1 MIFFRGAFP
10 TKNLEFFLYFATNFL
25 IHGVILRKFILVCI
39 SCLIGNIFAMEL
51 RPFFNG
57 YAPSNASIVTHQK
70 SVKSERDWDS
80 EKQFSAGLEMNF
92 AAEFSPIRY
101 GFGAGYKSPL
111 KEDHTKIVPASIPV
125 WGTFAFGRINT
136 DAFFSPY
143 AVGRVGVLPLITA
156 NGNWWERPF
165 DFFVAGGLGVI
176 LPYRIG
182 VEVNYEYASVL
193 KSYEH
198 SDQNF
203 RISAGKFGARLSIG
217 FEITRDKIYN
227 PHDRI
232 EKRDESA
239 VQEEPFDD
247 GSDDSET
254 TSAIADSVAPA
265 PEQVV
270 DSTKAAEPVQPVE
283 TAQPAA
289 ASAENEPAAA
299 SAGTNPAEI
308 SSEET
313 AEPEPAAEQTKNVKG
328 KKKASKKSTTKKK
341 ASVKTKA
348 KKTKPKKSKKK

>member
-1 MIFFRGAFP
+1 M
-10 TKNLEFFLYFATNFL
+10 
-25 IHGVILRKFILVCI
+25 LRKFILVCI
-39 SCLIGNIFAMEL
+39 FCLISNVLAMEL

-80 EKQFSAGLEMNF
+80 EMQFSAGVEMNF

-101 GFGAGYKSPL
+101 GFGVGYKSPL
-111 KEDHTKIVPASIPV
+111 EEDDTKIVPASIPV

-136 DAFFSPY
+136 DAIFSPY
-143 AVGRVGVLPLITA
+143 AVGRVGVLPLITG

-193 KSYEH
+193 KSYESNDLNH
-198 SDQNF
+198 

-217 FEITRDKIYN
+217 FELSRDKIYN

-247 GSDDSET
+247 NSDDNESAA
-254 TSAIADSVAPA
+254 TS
-265 PEQVV
+265 EQVA
-270 DSTKAAEPVQPVE
+270 DSTKATEPVQPVE
-283 TAQPAA
+283 AESPAA
-289 ASAENEPAAA
+289 ASAENK
-299 SAGTNPAEI
+299 PAEI

-313 AEPEPAAEQTKNVKG
+313 AEPEPAAVQSKDVKG
-328 KKKASKKSTTKKK
+328 KKKAPKKSTTKKK
-341 ASVKTKA
+341 ASAKTKA
-348 KKTKPKKSKKK
+348 KKSKKK

>member
-1 MIFFRGAFP
+1 
-10 TKNLEFFLYFATNFL
+10 
-25 IHGVILRKFILVCI
+25 
-39 SCLIGNIFAMEL
+39 MEL

-80 EKQFSAGLEMNF
+80 EMQFSAGLEMNF

-101 GFGAGYKSPL
+101 GFGVGYKSPL
-111 KEDHTKIVPASIPV
+111 EEDDTKIVPASIPV

-136 DAFFSPY
+136 DAIFSPY
-143 AVGRVGVLPLITA
+143 AVGRVGVLPLITG

-193 KSYEH
+193 KSYES
-198 SDQNF
+198 SDLNH
-203 RISAGKFGARLSIG
+203 RISTGKFGARLSIG
-217 FEITRDKIYN
+217 FELSRDKIYN

-247 GSDDSET
+247 GSDDSE
-254 TSAIADSVAPA
+254 SAAISEQIA
-265 PEQVV
+265 
-270 DSTKAAEPVQPVE
+270 DSTKATEPVQPVE
-283 TAQPAA
+283 AESPAA
-289 ASAENEPAAA
+289 ASAENK
-299 SAGTNPAEI
+299 PAEI

-313 AEPEPAAEQTKNVKG
+313 AEPEPAAVQATDVKG

-341 ASVKTKA
+341 ASAKTKA
-348 KKTKPKKSKKK
+348 KKSKKK

>member
-1 MIFFRGAFP
+1 M
-10 TKNLEFFLYFATNFL
+10 
-25 IHGVILRKFILVCI
+25 
-39 SCLIGNIFAMEL
+39 
-51 RPFFNG
+51 
-57 YAPSNASIVTHQK
+57 
-70 SVKSERDWDS
+70 
-80 EKQFSAGLEMNF
+80 QFSAGLEMNF

-101 GFGAGYKSPL
+101 GFGVGYKSPL
-111 KEDHTKIVPASIPV
+111 KEGNTKIVPASIPV

-136 DAFFSPY
+136 DAIFSPY
-143 AVGRVGVLPLITA
+143 AVGRVGVLPLITG

-193 KSYEH
+193 KSYES
-198 SDQNF
+198 SDLNH

-217 FEITRDKIYN
+217 FELSRDKIYN

-247 GSDDSET
+247 NSDDNESAA
-254 TSAIADSVAPA
+254 TS
-265 PEQVV
+265 EQVA
-270 DSTKAAEPVQPVE
+270 DSTKATEPVQPVE
-283 TAQPAA
+283 AESPAA
-289 ASAENEPAAA
+289 ASAENK
-299 SAGTNPAEI
+299 PAEI

-313 AEPEPAAEQTKNVKG
+313 AEPEPAAVQAKDAKG

-341 ASVKTKA
+341 ASAKTKA
-348 KKTKPKKSKKK
+348 KKSKKK

>member
-1 MIFFRGAFP
+1 MVFFRGAFP

-39 SCLIGNIFAMEL
+39 SCLISNVLAMEL

-111 KEDHTKIVPASIPV
+111 KEDHTRIAPASIPV

-217 FEITRDKIYN
+217 FEITRDKI
-227 PHDRI
+227 
-232 EKRDESA
+232 
-239 VQEEPFDD
+239 
-247 GSDDSET
+247 
-254 TSAIADSVAPA
+254 
-265 PEQVV
+265 
-270 DSTKAAEPVQPVE
+270 
-283 TAQPAA
+283 
-289 ASAENEPAAA
+289 
-299 SAGTNPAEI
+299 
-308 SSEET
+308 
-313 AEPEPAAEQTKNVKG
+313 
-328 KKKASKKSTTKKK
+328 
-341 ASVKTKA
+341 
-348 KKTKPKKSKKK
+348 

>member
-1 MIFFRGAFP
+1 
-10 TKNLEFFLYFATNFL
+10 
-25 IHGVILRKFILVCI
+25 
-39 SCLIGNIFAMEL
+39 MEL

-80 EKQFSAGLEMNF
+80 EMQFSAGVEMNF

-101 GFGAGYKSPL
+101 GFGVGYKSPL
-111 KEDHTKIVPASIPV
+111 EEDDTKIVPASIPV

-136 DAFFSPY
+136 DAIFSPY
-143 AVGRVGVLPLITA
+143 AVGRVGVLPLITG

-193 KSYEH
+193 KSYESNNLNH
-198 SDQNF
+198 

-217 FEITRDKIYN
+217 FELSRDKIYN

-247 GSDDSET
+247 NSDDNESAA
-254 TSAIADSVAPA
+254 TS
-265 PEQVV
+265 EQVA
-270 DSTKAAEPVQPVE
+270 DSTKATEPVQPVE
-283 TAQPAA
+283 AESPAA
-289 ASAENEPAAA
+289 ASAENK
-299 SAGTNPAEI
+299 PAEI

-313 AEPEPAAEQTKNVKG
+313 AEPEPAAVQSKDVKG
-328 KKKASKKSTTKKK
+328 KKKAPKKSTTKKK
-341 ASVKTKA
+341 ASAKTKA
-348 KKTKPKKSKKK
+348 KKSKKK

>member
-1 MIFFRGAFP
+1 M
-10 TKNLEFFLYFATNFL
+10 
-25 IHGVILRKFILVCI
+25 LRKFILVCI
-39 SCLIGNIFAMEL
+39 CCLTSNVFAMEL

-57 YAPSNASIVTHQK
+57 YAPSNASIVTHHK

-80 EKQFSAGLEMNF
+80 ETQFSAGLEMNY

-101 GFGAGYKSPL
+101 GFGVGYKSPL

-136 DAFFSPY
+136 DVIFSPY
-143 AVGRVGVLPLITA
+143 AVGRIGVLPLITG

-176 LPYRIG
+176 LPYLIG

-193 KSYEH
+193 KSYE
-198 SDQNF
+198 SRDQNF

-217 FEITRDKIYN
+217 FELSRDKIYN

-232 EKRDESA
+232 EKRDESS
-239 VQEEPFDD
+239 VQEEP
-247 GSDDSET
+247 SDDNSDNSET
-254 TSAIADSVAPA
+254 FSPKDSAQTQEVA
-265 PEQVV
+265 
-270 DSTKAAEPVQPVE
+270 DSTKAAAVEPMQPVKAE
-283 TAQPAA
+283 PPAA
-289 ASAENEPAAA
+289 IPAENA
-299 SAGTNPAEI
+299 PAEI

-313 AEPEPAAEQTKNVKG
+313 AEPEPAAEQPSNAKE

-341 ASVKTKA
+341 ASAKTKA
-348 KKTKPKKSKKK
+348 KKSKKK

>member
-1 MIFFRGAFP
+1 M
-10 TKNLEFFLYFATNFL
+10 
-25 IHGVILRKFILVCI
+25 
-39 SCLIGNIFAMEL
+39 
-51 RPFFNG
+51 
-57 YAPSNASIVTHQK
+57 
-70 SVKSERDWDS
+70 
-80 EKQFSAGLEMNF
+80 QFSAGVEMNF

-101 GFGAGYKSPL
+101 GFGVGYKSPL
-111 KEDHTKIVPASIPV
+111 KEGNTKIVPASIPI

-136 DAFFSPY
+136 DDIFSPY
-143 AVGRVGVLPLITA
+143 AVGRVGVLPLITG

-193 KSYEH
+193 KSYES

-217 FEITRDKIYN
+217 FELSREKIYN

-232 EKRDESA
+232 EKRDETA

-247 GSDDSET
+247 GRNDSESA
-254 TSAIADSVAPA
+254 TSEHVA
-265 PEQVV
+265 
-270 DSTKAAEPVQPVE
+270 DSTKATEPVQPVKAE
-283 TAQPAA
+283 PSAA
-289 ASAENEPAAA
+289 VSAENK
-299 SAGTNPAEI
+299 PAEI

-313 AEPEPAAEQTKNVKG
+313 AEPEPAAVPAKKVTG

-341 ASVKTKA
+341 ASAKTKA
-348 KKTKPKKSKKK
+348 KKSKKK

>member
-1 MIFFRGAFP
+1 
-10 TKNLEFFLYFATNFL
+10 
-25 IHGVILRKFILVCI
+25 
-39 SCLIGNIFAMEL
+39 MEL

-80 EKQFSAGLEMNF
+80 EMQFSAGLEMNF

-101 GFGAGYKSPL
+101 GFGVGYKSPL
-111 KEDHTKIVPASIPV
+111 EEDDTKIVPASIPV

-136 DAFFSPY
+136 DAIFSPY
-143 AVGRVGVLPLITA
+143 AVGRVGVLPLITG

-193 KSYEH
+193 KSYES
-198 SDQNF
+198 SDLNH
-203 RISAGKFGARLSIG
+203 RISTGKFGARLSIG
-217 FEITRDKIYN
+217 FELSRDKIYN

-247 GSDDSET
+247 GSDDSE
-254 TSAIADSVAPA
+254 SAAISEQIA
-265 PEQVV
+265 
-270 DSTKAAEPVQPVE
+270 DSTKATEPVQPVE
-283 TAQPAA
+283 AESPAA
-289 ASAENEPAAA
+289 DSAENK
-299 SAGTNPAEI
+299 SAEI

-313 AEPEPAAEQTKNVKG
+313 AEPEPAAVQAKDAKG
-328 KKKASKKSTTKKK
+328 KKKAPKKSTTKKK
-341 ASVKTKA
+341 ASAKTKA
-348 KKTKPKKSKKK
+348 KKSKKK

>member
-1 MIFFRGAFP
+1 M
-10 TKNLEFFLYFATNFL
+10 
-25 IHGVILRKFILVCI
+25 LRKFILACI
-39 SCLIGNIFAMEL
+39 LCLISNVLAMEL

-80 EKQFSAGLEMNF
+80 EMQFSAGVEMNF

-101 GFGAGYKSPL
+101 GFGVGYKSPL
-111 KEDHTKIVPASIPV
+111 KEDDTKIVPASIPV

-136 DAFFSPY
+136 DAIFSPY
-143 AVGRVGVLPLITA
+143 AVGRAGILPLITG
-156 NGNWWERPF
+156 NGDWWERPF

-193 KSYEH
+193 KSYES
-198 SDQNF
+198 SDQDF

-217 FEITRDKIYN
+217 FELSREKIYN

-247 GSDDSET
+247 DSDDSES
-254 TSAIADSVAPA
+254 TSAIAENVA
-265 PEQVV
+265 PEQVA
-270 DSTKAAEPVQPVE
+270 DSTKATEPMQPVE
-283 TAQPAA
+283 AEPPAA
-289 ASAENEPAAA
+289 ISTENK
-299 SAGTNPAEI
+299 PAEI

-313 AEPEPAAEQTKNVKG
+313 PEPEPAAVQPKNAKE

-341 ASVKTKA
+341 ASAKTKA
-348 KKTKPKKSKKK
+348 KKSKKK

>member
-1 MIFFRGAFP
+1 M
-10 TKNLEFFLYFATNFL
+10 
-25 IHGVILRKFILVCI
+25 LRKFLLVC
-39 SCLIGNIFAMEL
+39 SYCLISNVFAMEL

-57 YAPSNASIVTHQK
+57 YAPSDASIVTHQK

-92 AAEFSPIRY
+92 AAEFSPFRY
-101 GFGAGYKSPL
+101 GFGVGYKSPL

-125 WGTFAFGRINT
+125 WGNFAFGRINT

-143 AVGRVGVLPLITA
+143 AVGRVGVLPLITSD
-156 NGNWWERPF
+156 GNWWERPF

-193 KSYEH
+193 KSYER

-203 RISAGKFGARLSIG
+203 RISTGKFGARLSIG
-217 FEITRDKIYN
+217 IELSRDRIYN

-232 EKRDESA
+232 EKRDKSA
-239 VQEEPFDD
+239 VQEETFDD
-247 GSDDSET
+247 DRNDSET
-254 TSAIADSVAPA
+254 TSSNDSTQTQEVAV
-265 PEQVV
+265 PEQVA
-270 DSTKAAEPVQPVE
+270 DSTKAAEPMQPVE
-283 TAQPAA
+283 AEPPAA
-289 ASAENEPAAA
+289 TPAENKPAEV
-299 SAGTNPAEI
+299 PPEEI

-313 AEPEPAAEQTKNVKG
+313 AEPEPAAEQPSNVKG

-341 ASVKTKA
+341 ASAKTKA
-348 KKTKPKKSKKK
+348 KKSKKK

>member
-1 MIFFRGAFP
+1 M
-10 TKNLEFFLYFATNFL
+10 
-25 IHGVILRKFILVCI
+25 LRKFILACI
-39 SCLIGNIFAMEL
+39 FCLISNVFAMEL

-80 EKQFSAGLEMNF
+80 EMQFSAGLEMNF

-101 GFGAGYKSPL
+101 GFGVGYKSPL
-111 KEDHTKIVPASIPV
+111 EEDDTKIVPASIPV

-136 DAFFSPY
+136 DAIFSPY
-143 AVGRVGVLPLITA
+143 AVGRVGVLPLITG

-193 KSYEH
+193 KSYES
-198 SDQNF
+198 SDLNH
-203 RISAGKFGARLSIG
+203 RISTGKFGARLSIG
-217 FEITRDKIYN
+217 FELSRDKIYN

-247 GSDDSET
+247 GSDDSE
-254 TSAIADSVAPA
+254 SAAISEQIA
-265 PEQVV
+265 
-270 DSTKAAEPVQPVE
+270 DSTKATEPVQPVE
-283 TAQPAA
+283 AESPAA
-289 ASAENEPAAA
+289 DSAENK
-299 SAGTNPAEI
+299 SAEI

-313 AEPEPAAEQTKNVKG
+313 AEPEPAAVQAKDAKG
-328 KKKASKKSTTKKK
+328 KKKAPKKSTTKKK
-341 ASVKTKA
+341 ASAKTKA
-348 KKTKPKKSKKK
+348 KKSKKK

>member
-1 MIFFRGAFP
+1 M
-10 TKNLEFFLYFATNFL
+10 
-25 IHGVILRKFILVCI
+25 LRKFILICI
-39 SCLIGNIFAMEL
+39 SCLISNVFAMEL

-101 GFGAGYKSPL
+101 GFGVGYKSPL

-125 WGTFAFGRINT
+125 WGTFAFGRIDA

-143 AVGRVGVLPLITA
+143 AVGRVGVLPLITGD
-156 NGNWWERPF
+156 GNWWERPF

-193 KSYEH
+193 KSYE
-198 SDQNF
+198 SNDLNF

-217 FEITRDKIYN
+217 FELSRERIYN

-247 GSDDSET
+247 DSDDSES
-254 TSAIADSVAPA
+254 TSAIAESVTQSFASKDSAQTPEAPSS
-265 PEQVV
+265 EQVA
-270 DSTKAAEPVQPVE
+270 DSTKATEPVQPVE
-283 TAQPAA
+283 AESPAA
-289 ASAENEPAAA
+289 ASAENK
-299 SAGTNPAEI
+299 PAEI
-308 SSEET
+308 SSEE
-313 AEPEPAAEQTKNVKG
+313 AAESEPEDAVQAKNVKG
-328 KKKASKKSTTKKK
+328 KKKASKKTAAKKK
-341 ASVKTKA
+341 ASAKKKA
-348 KKTKPKKSKKK
+348 KKNKKK

>member
-1 MIFFRGAFP
+1 M
-10 TKNLEFFLYFATNFL
+10 
-25 IHGVILRKFILVCI
+25 
-39 SCLIGNIFAMEL
+39 
-51 RPFFNG
+51 
-57 YAPSNASIVTHQK
+57 
-70 SVKSERDWDS
+70 
-80 EKQFSAGLEMNF
+80 QFSAGLEMNF

-101 GFGAGYKSPL
+101 GFGVGYKSPL
-111 KEDHTKIVPASIPV
+111 KEGNTKIVPASIPV

-136 DAFFSPY
+136 DAIFSPY
-143 AVGRVGVLPLITA
+143 AVGRVGVLPLITG

-193 KSYEH
+193 KSYESNDLNH
-198 SDQNF
+198 

-217 FEITRDKIYN
+217 FELSRDKIYN

-247 GSDDSET
+247 GSDDSE
-254 TSAIADSVAPA
+254 SAAISEQIA
-265 PEQVV
+265 
-270 DSTKAAEPVQPVE
+270 DSTKATEPVQPVE
-283 TAQPAA
+283 AESPAA
-289 ASAENEPAAA
+289 ASAENK
-299 SAGTNPAEI
+299 PAEI

-313 AEPEPAAEQTKNVKG
+313 AEPEPAAVQATDVKG

-341 ASVKTKA
+341 ASAKTKA
-348 KKTKPKKSKKK
+348 KKSKKK

>member
-1 MIFFRGAFP
+1 
-10 TKNLEFFLYFATNFL
+10 
-25 IHGVILRKFILVCI
+25 
-39 SCLIGNIFAMEL
+39 MEL

-80 EKQFSAGLEMNF
+80 EMQFSAGLEMNF

-101 GFGAGYKSPL
+101 GFGVGYKSPL
-111 KEDHTKIVPASIPV
+111 EEDDTKIVPASIPV

-136 DAFFSPY
+136 DAIFSPY
-143 AVGRVGVLPLITA
+143 AVGRVGVLPLITG

-193 KSYEH
+193 KSYESNDLNH
-198 SDQNF
+198 

-217 FEITRDKIYN
+217 FELSRDKIYN

-247 GSDDSET
+247 GSDDSE
-254 TSAIADSVAPA
+254 SAAVPS
-265 PEQVV
+265 EQVA
-270 DSTKAAEPVQPVE
+270 DSTKATEPVQPVE
-283 TAQPAA
+283 AESPAA
-289 ASAENEPAAA
+289 ASAENK
-299 SAGTNPAEI
+299 PAEI

-313 AEPEPAAEQTKNVKG
+313 AEPESAAVQAKDVKG
-328 KKKASKKSTTKKK
+328 KKKAPKKSTTKKK
-341 ASVKTKA
+341 ASAKTKA
-348 KKTKPKKSKKK
+348 KKSKKK

>member
-1 MIFFRGAFP
+1 M
-10 TKNLEFFLYFATNFL
+10 
-25 IHGVILRKFILVCI
+25 LRKFILVCI
-39 SCLIGNIFAMEL
+39 FCLISNVLAMEL

-80 EKQFSAGLEMNF
+80 EMQFSAGLEMNF

-101 GFGAGYKSPL
+101 GFGVGYKSPL
-111 KEDHTKIVPASIPV
+111 KEGNTKIVPASIPV

-136 DAFFSPY
+136 DAIFSPY
-143 AVGRVGVLPLITA
+143 AVGRVGVLPLITG

-193 KSYEH
+193 KSYES
-198 SDQNF
+198 SDLNH
-203 RISAGKFGARLSIG
+203 RISTGKFGARLSIG
-217 FEITRDKIYN
+217 FELSRDKIYN

-247 GSDDSET
+247 GSDDSE
-254 TSAIADSVAPA
+254 SAAVPS
-265 PEQVV
+265 EQVV
-270 DSTKAAEPVQPVE
+270 DSTKATEPVQPVE
-283 TAQPAA
+283 AESPAA
-289 ASAENEPAAA
+289 ASAENK
-299 SAGTNPAEI
+299 PAEI

-313 AEPEPAAEQTKNVKG
+313 AEPEPATVQAKDVKG
-328 KKKASKKSTTKKK
+328 KKKAPKKSTTKKK
-341 ASVKTKA
+341 ASAKTKA
-348 KKTKPKKSKKK
+348 KKSKKK

>member
-1 MIFFRGAFP
+1 
-10 TKNLEFFLYFATNFL
+10 
-25 IHGVILRKFILVCI
+25 
-39 SCLIGNIFAMEL
+39 MEL

-80 EKQFSAGLEMNF
+80 EKQFSAGLEMSF

-125 WGTFAFGRINT
+125 WGTFTFGRINT
-136 DAFFSPY
+136 DDFFSPY
-143 AVGRVGVLPLITA
+143 AVGRVGVLPLITG

-165 DFFVAGGLGVI
+165 DFFVAGGLGVF

-193 KSYEH
+193 KSYEN
-198 SDQNF
+198 SDLNF

-217 FEITRDKIYN
+217 FELTRERIYN

-239 VQEEPFDD
+239 VQEEPLDD
-247 GSDDSET
+247 GRNDSET
-254 TSAIADSVAPA
+254 FSPKDSVQTPEAAPSEPA
-265 PEQVV
+265 V
-270 DSTKAAEPVQPVE
+270 DSTKATEPVQPVE
-283 TAQPAA
+283 AEPPAA
-289 ASAENEPAAA
+289 VSAESE
-299 SAGTNPAEI
+299 PAEI
-308 SSEET
+308 SSKEP
-313 AEPEPAAEQTKNVKG
+313 AEPEPVADQAKNVKG
-328 KKKASKKSTTKKK
+328 KKKASKKTTTKKK
-341 ASVKTKA
+341 ASTKA
-348 KKTKPKKSKKK
+348 KAKKSKKK

>member
-1 MIFFRGAFP
+1 M
-10 TKNLEFFLYFATNFL
+10 
-25 IHGVILRKFILVCI
+25 LRKFILVCI
-39 SCLIGNIFAMEL
+39 FCLISNVLAMEL

-101 GFGAGYKSPL
+101 GFGVGYKSPL
-111 KEDHTKIVPASIPV
+111 KEGNTKIVPASIPV

-143 AVGRVGVLPLITA
+143 AVGRVGVLPLITG

-193 KSYEH
+193 KSYE
-198 SDQNF
+198 SKDQNF

-217 FEITRDKIYN
+217 FELSRDKIYN

-239 VQEEPFDD
+239 VQEEPIVD
-247 GSDDSET
+247 GNDDSEN
-254 TSAIADSVAPA
+254 TSAIAESVAPA
-265 PEQVV
+265 PEQVA
-270 DSTKAAEPVQPVE
+270 DSTKATEPESPVKAEP
-283 TAQPAA
+283 PAA
-289 ASAENEPAAA
+289 ISAENK
-299 SAGTNPAEI
+299 PAEI
-308 SSEET
+308 SSEKT
-313 AEPEPAAEQTKNVKG
+313 AEPEPAAVQPKKVKG
-328 KKKASKKSTTKKK
+328 KKKASQKSTTKKK
-341 ASVKTKA
+341 ASAKTKA
-348 KKTKPKKSKKK
+348 KKSKKN

>member
-1 MIFFRGAFP
+1 
-10 TKNLEFFLYFATNFL
+10 
-25 IHGVILRKFILVCI
+25 
-39 SCLIGNIFAMEL
+39 MEL

-80 EKQFSAGLEMNF
+80 EMQFSAGLEMNF

-101 GFGAGYKSPL
+101 GFGVGYKSPL
-111 KEDHTKIVPASIPV
+111 EEDDTKIVPASIPV

-136 DAFFSPY
+136 DAIFSPY
-143 AVGRVGVLPLITA
+143 AVGRVGVLPLITG

-193 KSYEH
+193 KSYES
-198 SDQNF
+198 SDLNH
-203 RISAGKFGARLSIG
+203 RISTGKFGARLSIG
-217 FEITRDKIYN
+217 FELSRDKIYN

-247 GSDDSET
+247 NSDDNESAAVPSEQL
-254 TSAIADSVAPA
+254 A
-265 PEQVV
+265 
-270 DSTKAAEPVQPVE
+270 DSTKATEPVQPVE
-283 TAQPAA
+283 AESPAA
-289 ASAENEPAAA
+289 ASAENK
-299 SAGTNPAEI
+299 PAEI

-313 AEPEPAAEQTKNVKG
+313 AEPEPAAVQAKDAKG

-341 ASVKTKA
+341 ASAKTKA
-348 KKTKPKKSKKK
+348 KKSKKK

>member
-1 MIFFRGAFP
+1 M
-10 TKNLEFFLYFATNFL
+10 
-25 IHGVILRKFILVCI
+25 LRKFILICI
-39 SCLIGNIFAMEL
+39 FCLISNVLAMEL

-80 EKQFSAGLEMNF
+80 EMQFSAGLEMNF

-101 GFGAGYKSPL
+101 GFGVGYKSPL
-111 KEDHTKIVPASIPV
+111 EEDDTKIVPASIPV

-136 DAFFSPY
+136 DAIFSPY
-143 AVGRVGVLPLITA
+143 AVGRVGVLPLITG

-193 KSYEH
+193 KSYESNDLNH
-198 SDQNF
+198 

-217 FEITRDKIYN
+217 FELSRDKIYN

-247 GSDDSET
+247 NSDDNE
-254 TSAIADSVAPA
+254 SAAVPS
-265 PEQVV
+265 EQVA
-270 DSTKAAEPVQPVE
+270 DSTKATEPVQPVE
-283 TAQPAA
+283 AESPAA
-289 ASAENEPAAA
+289 ASAENK
-299 SAGTNPAEI
+299 PAEI

-313 AEPEPAAEQTKNVKG
+313 AEPEPAAVQAKDVKG
-328 KKKASKKSTTKKK
+328 KKKAPKKSTTKKK
-341 ASVKTKA
+341 ASAKTKA
-348 KKTKPKKSKKK
+348 KKSKKK

>member
-1 MIFFRGAFP
+1 MTFFRGAFP
-10 TKNLEFFLYFATNFL
+10 TKNLEIFLYFATNFL
-25 IHGVILRKFILVCI
+25 IHGVLLRKFILVCI

-80 EKQFSAGLEMNF
+80 EMQFSAGLEMNF

-101 GFGAGYKSPL
+101 GFGVGYKSPL
-111 KEDHTKIVPASIPV
+111 KEDHTTIVPASIPV

-143 AVGRVGVLPLITA
+143 AVGRVGVLPLITS

-193 KSYEH
+193 KSYE
-198 SDQNF
+198 SKDQNF

-217 FEITRDKIYN
+217 FELSRDKIYN

-239 VQEEPFDD
+239 EQEEPLDD
-247 GSDDSET
+247 GRNDSET
-254 TSAIADSVAPA
+254 FSPKDSVQAPEAASSEQAADSA
-265 PEQVV
+265 
-270 DSTKAAEPVQPVE
+270 KATEPVQPVE
-283 TAQPAA
+283 AVPEPPAA
-289 ASAENEPAAA
+289 VSVENE
-299 SAGTNPAEI
+299 PAEI
-308 SSEET
+308 SSEEP
-313 AEPEPAAEQTKNVKG
+313 AEPEPAAVQATNVKG
-328 KKKASKKSTTKKK
+328 KKKVSKKSTAKKK
-341 ASVKTKA
+341 ASAKTKA
-348 KKTKPKKSKKK
+348 KKSKKK

>member
-1 MIFFRGAFP
+1 M
-10 TKNLEFFLYFATNFL
+10 
-25 IHGVILRKFILVCI
+25 LRKFILVCI
-39 SCLIGNIFAMEL
+39 FCLISNVFAMEL

-80 EKQFSAGLEMNF
+80 EKQFSAGLEMSF

-111 KEDHTKIVPASIPV
+111 KEDHTKIVPTSIPV
-125 WGTFAFGRINT
+125 WGTFTFGRINT
-136 DAFFSPY
+136 DDFFSPY
-143 AVGRVGVLPLITA
+143 AVGRVGVLPLITG

-165 DFFVAGGLGVI
+165 DFFVAGGLGVF

-193 KSYEH
+193 KSYES
-198 SDQNF
+198 SDLNF

-217 FEITRDKIYN
+217 FELTREKIYN

-239 VQEEPFDD
+239 VQEEPSD
-247 GSDDSET
+247 DDSET
-254 TSAIADSVAPA
+254 IPSKDSAQTPEVVPSEPVA
-265 PEQVV
+265 
-270 DSTKAAEPVQPVE
+270 DSTKATEPVQPVE
-283 TAQPAA
+283 AEPPAA
-289 ASAENEPAAA
+289 VSAESE
-299 SAGTNPAEI
+299 PAEI
-308 SSEET
+308 SSEEP
-313 AEPEPAAEQTKNVKG
+313 AEPEPTAVQATNAKG

-341 ASVKTKA
+341 ASAKTKA
-348 KKTKPKKSKKK
+348 KKSKKK

>member
-1 MIFFRGAFP
+1 
-10 TKNLEFFLYFATNFL
+10 
-25 IHGVILRKFILVCI
+25 
-39 SCLIGNIFAMEL
+39 MEL

-80 EKQFSAGLEMNF
+80 EKQFSAGLEMSF

-125 WGTFAFGRINT
+125 WGTFTFGRINT
-136 DAFFSPY
+136 DDFFSPY
-143 AVGRVGVLPLITA
+143 AVGRVGVLPLITG

-193 KSYEH
+193 KSYES
-198 SDQNF
+198 SDLNH
-203 RISAGKFGARLSIG
+203 RISTGKFGARLSIG
-217 FEITRDKIYN
+217 FELSRDKIYN

-247 GSDDSET
+247 NSDDNESAA
-254 TSAIADSVAPA
+254 TS
-265 PEQVV
+265 EQVA
-270 DSTKAAEPVQPVE
+270 DSTKATEPVQPVE
-283 TAQPAA
+283 AESPAA
-289 ASAENEPAAA
+289 ASAENKP
-299 SAGTNPAEI
+299 TEI

-313 AEPEPAAEQTKNVKG
+313 AEPEPAAVQSKDVKG
-328 KKKASKKSTTKKK
+328 KKKAPKKSTTKKK
-341 ASVKTKA
+341 ASAKTKA
-348 KKTKPKKSKKK
+348 KKSKKK

>member
-1 MIFFRGAFP
+1 M
-10 TKNLEFFLYFATNFL
+10 
-25 IHGVILRKFILVCI
+25 LRKFILVCI
-39 SCLIGNIFAMEL
+39 VCLISNIFAMEL

-80 EKQFSAGLEMNF
+80 EMQFSAGLEMNF

-101 GFGAGYKSPL
+101 GFGVGYKNPL
-111 KEDHTKIVPASIPV
+111 KEDNTEIVPASIPV

-143 AVGRVGVLPLITA
+143 AVGRVGVLPLITS
-156 NGNWWERPF
+156 NGCWWERPF

-193 KSYEH
+193 KSYE
-198 SDQNF
+198 SRNQNF
-203 RISAGKFGARLSIG
+203 RISAGKFGASLSIG
-217 FEITRDKIYN
+217 FELSRDKIYN

-239 VQEEPFDD
+239 VQEGPFDD
-247 GSDDSET
+247 DSDDSES
-254 TSAIADSVAPA
+254 TSAIAESVA
-265 PEQVV
+265 EQVA
-270 DSTKAAEPVQPVE
+270 DSTKATEPVQPVE
-283 TAQPAA
+283 TEQPAA
-289 ASAENEPAAA
+289 IPAENEPAA
-299 SAGTNPAEI
+299 I

-313 AEPEPAAEQTKNVKG
+313 AESEPAAVQPKNVKG

-341 ASVKTKA
+341 ASAKTKA
-348 KKTKPKKSKKK
+348 KKSKKK

>member
-1 MIFFRGAFP
+1 
-10 TKNLEFFLYFATNFL
+10 
-25 IHGVILRKFILVCI
+25 
-39 SCLIGNIFAMEL
+39 MEL

-70 SVKSERDWDS
+70 SVKSERDWDC
-80 EKQFSAGLEMNF
+80 EKQFSAGLEMSF

-125 WGTFAFGRINT
+125 WGTFTFGRINT
-136 DAFFSPY
+136 DDFFSPY
-143 AVGRVGVLPLITA
+143 AVGRVGVLPLITG

-165 DFFVAGGLGVI
+165 DFFVAGGLGVF

-193 KSYEH
+193 KSYES
-198 SDQNF
+198 SDLNF

-217 FEITRDKIYN
+217 FELTREKIYN

-239 VQEEPFDD
+239 VQEEPSD
-247 GSDDSET
+247 DDSET
-254 TSAIADSVAPA
+254 IPSKDSAQTPEVAPSEPVA
-265 PEQVV
+265 
-270 DSTKAAEPVQPVE
+270 DSTKATEPVQPVE
-283 TAQPAA
+283 VEPPAA
-289 ASAENEPAAA
+289 VSAESE
-299 SAGTNPAEI
+299 PAEI
-308 SSEET
+308 SSEEP
-313 AEPEPAAEQTKNVKG
+313 AEPEPAAVQATNAKG

-341 ASVKTKA
+341 ASAKTKA
-348 KKTKPKKSKKK
+348 KKSKKK

>member
-1 MIFFRGAFP
+1 M
-10 TKNLEFFLYFATNFL
+10 
-25 IHGVILRKFILVCI
+25 LRKFILICI
-39 SCLIGNIFAMEL
+39 FCLISNVLAMEL

-80 EKQFSAGLEMNF
+80 EMQFSAGLEMNF

-101 GFGAGYKSPL
+101 GFGVGYKSPL
-111 KEDHTKIVPASIPV
+111 KEGNTKIVPASIPV

-136 DAFFSPY
+136 DAIFSPY
-143 AVGRVGVLPLITA
+143 AVGRVGVLPLITG

-182 VEVNYEYASVL
+182 VEINYEYASVL
-193 KSYEH
+193 KSYES
-198 SDQNF
+198 SDLNH
-203 RISAGKFGARLSIG
+203 RISTGKFGARLSIG
-217 FEITRDKIYN
+217 FELSRDKIYN

-247 GSDDSET
+247 NSDDNESAAVPSEQL
-254 TSAIADSVAPA
+254 A
-265 PEQVV
+265 
-270 DSTKAAEPVQPVE
+270 DSTKATEPVQPVE
-283 TAQPAA
+283 AESPAA
-289 ASAENEPAAA
+289 ASAENK
-299 SAGTNPAEI
+299 PAEI

-313 AEPEPAAEQTKNVKG
+313 AEPEPAAVQAKDVKG
-328 KKKASKKSTTKKK
+328 KKKAPKKSTTKKK
-341 ASVKTKA
+341 ASAKTKA
-348 KKTKPKKSKKK
+348 KKSKKK

>member
-1 MIFFRGAFP
+1 M
-10 TKNLEFFLYFATNFL
+10 
-25 IHGVILRKFILVCI
+25 LRKFILACI
-39 SCLIGNIFAMEL
+39 LCLISNVFAMEL

-80 EKQFSAGLEMNF
+80 EMQFSAGLEMNF

-101 GFGAGYKSPL
+101 GFGVGYKSPL
-111 KEDHTKIVPASIPV
+111 KEGNTKIVPASIPV

-136 DAFFSPY
+136 DAIFSPY
-143 AVGRVGVLPLITA
+143 AVGRVGVLPLITG

-193 KSYEH
+193 KSYES
-198 SDQNF
+198 SDLNH

-217 FEITRDKIYN
+217 FELSRDKIYN

-247 GSDDSET
+247 NSDDNESAA
-254 TSAIADSVAPA
+254 TS
-265 PEQVV
+265 EQVA
-270 DSTKAAEPVQPVE
+270 DSTKATEPVQPVE
-283 TAQPAA
+283 AESPAA
-289 ASAENEPAAA
+289 ASAENK
-299 SAGTNPAEI
+299 PAEI

-313 AEPEPAAEQTKNVKG
+313 AEPEPAAVQAKDAKG

-341 ASVKTKA
+341 ASAKTKA
-348 KKTKPKKSKKK
+348 KKSKKK

>member
-1 MIFFRGAFP
+1 M
-10 TKNLEFFLYFATNFL
+10 
-25 IHGVILRKFILVCI
+25 LRKFILICI
-39 SCLIGNIFAMEL
+39 FCLISNVLAMEL

-80 EKQFSAGLEMNF
+80 EMQFSAGLEMNF

-101 GFGAGYKSPL
+101 GFGVGYKSPL
-111 KEDHTKIVPASIPV
+111 KEGNTKIVPASIPV

-136 DAFFSPY
+136 DAIFSPY
-143 AVGRVGVLPLITA
+143 AVCRVGVLPLITG

-193 KSYEH
+193 KSYES
-198 SDQNF
+198 SDLNH
-203 RISAGKFGARLSIG
+203 RISTGKFGARLSIG
-217 FEITRDKIYN
+217 FELSRDKIYN

-247 GSDDSET
+247 GSDDSE
-254 TSAIADSVAPA
+254 SAAISEQIA
-265 PEQVV
+265 
-270 DSTKAAEPVQPVE
+270 DSTKATEPVQPVE
-283 TAQPAA
+283 AESPAA
-289 ASAENEPAAA
+289 ASAENK
-299 SAGTNPAEI
+299 PAEI

-313 AEPEPAAEQTKNVKG
+313 AEPEPAAVQAKDAKG

-341 ASVKTKA
+341 ASAKTKA
-348 KKTKPKKSKKK
+348 KKSKKK

>member
-1 MIFFRGAFP
+1 M
-10 TKNLEFFLYFATNFL
+10 
-25 IHGVILRKFILVCI
+25 LRKFILTCI
-39 SCLIGNIFAMEL
+39 FCLISNVFAMEL

-80 EKQFSAGLEMNF
+80 EMQFSAGLEMNF

-101 GFGAGYKSPL
+101 GFGVGYKSPL
-111 KEDHTKIVPASIPV
+111 EEDDTKIVPASIPV

-136 DAFFSPY
+136 DAIFSPY
-143 AVGRVGVLPLITA
+143 AVGRVGVLPLITG

-193 KSYEH
+193 KSYESNDLNH
-198 SDQNF
+198 

-217 FEITRDKIYN
+217 FELSRDKIYN

-247 GSDDSET
+247 GSDDSESAA
-254 TSAIADSVAPA
+254 TS
-265 PEQVV
+265 EQLA
-270 DSTKAAEPVQPVE
+270 DSTKATESVQPVE
-283 TAQPAA
+283 AESPAA
-289 ASAENEPAAA
+289 ASPENK
-299 SAGTNPAEI
+299 PAEI

-313 AEPEPAAEQTKNVKG
+313 AKPEPAAVQATDVKG

-341 ASVKTKA
+341 ASAKTKA
-348 KKTKPKKSKKK
+348 KKSKKK

>member
-1 MIFFRGAFP
+1 M
-10 TKNLEFFLYFATNFL
+10 
-25 IHGVILRKFILVCI
+25 LRKFILVCI
-39 SCLIGNIFAMEL
+39 FCLISNVFAMEL

-80 EKQFSAGLEMNF
+80 EKQFSAGLEMSF

-111 KEDHTKIVPASIPV
+111 KENHTKIVPASIPV
-125 WGTFAFGRINT
+125 WGTFTFGRINT
-136 DAFFSPY
+136 DDFFSPY
-143 AVGRVGVLPLITA
+143 AVGRVGVLPLITG

-165 DFFVAGGLGVI
+165 DFFVAGGLGVF

-193 KSYEH
+193 KSYEN
-198 SDQNF
+198 SDLNF

-217 FEITRDKIYN
+217 FELTRERIYN

-239 VQEEPFDD
+239 VQEEPLDD
-247 GSDDSET
+247 GRNDSET
-254 TSAIADSVAPA
+254 IPSKDSAQTPEVAPSEPVA
-265 PEQVV
+265 
-270 DSTKAAEPVQPVE
+270 DSTKATEPVQPVE
-283 TAQPAA
+283 VEPPAA
-289 ASAENEPAAA
+289 VSAESE
-299 SAGTNPAEI
+299 PAEI
-308 SSEET
+308 SSEEP
-313 AEPEPAAEQTKNVKG
+313 AEPEPAAVQTTNAKG

-341 ASVKTKA
+341 ASAKTKA
-348 KKTKPKKSKKK
+348 KKSKKK

>member
-1 MIFFRGAFP
+1 M
-10 TKNLEFFLYFATNFL
+10 
-25 IHGVILRKFILVCI
+25 LRKFILVCI
-39 SCLIGNIFAMEL
+39 FCLISNVLAMEL

-80 EKQFSAGLEMNF
+80 EMQFSAGVEMNF

-101 GFGAGYKSPL
+101 GFGVGYKSPL
-111 KEDHTKIVPASIPV
+111 EEDDTKIVPASIPV

-136 DAFFSPY
+136 DAIFSPY
-143 AVGRVGVLPLITA
+143 AVGRVGVLPLITG

-193 KSYEH
+193 KSYESNNLNH
-198 SDQNF
+198 

-217 FEITRDKIYN
+217 FELSRDKIYN

-247 GSDDSET
+247 NSDDNESAA
-254 TSAIADSVAPA
+254 TS
-265 PEQVV
+265 EQVA
-270 DSTKAAEPVQPVE
+270 DSTKATEPVQPVE
-283 TAQPAA
+283 AESPAA
-289 ASAENEPAAA
+289 ASAENK
-299 SAGTNPAEI
+299 PAEI

-313 AEPEPAAEQTKNVKG
+313 AEPEPAAVQSKDVKG
-328 KKKASKKSTTKKK
+328 KKKAPKKSTTKKK
-341 ASVKTKA
+341 ASAKTKA
-348 KKTKPKKSKKK
+348 KKSKKK

>member
-1 MIFFRGAFP
+1 M
-10 TKNLEFFLYFATNFL
+10 
-25 IHGVILRKFILVCI
+25 LRKFIFVCI
-39 SCLIGNIFAMEL
+39 FCLISNVFAMEL

-80 EKQFSAGLEMNF
+80 EKQFSAGLEMSF

-125 WGTFAFGRINT
+125 WGTFTFGRINT
-136 DAFFSPY
+136 DDFFSPY
-143 AVGRVGVLPLITA
+143 AVGRVGVLPLITG

-165 DFFVAGGLGVI
+165 DFFVAGGLGI
-176 LPYRIG
+176 FLPYRIG

-193 KSYEH
+193 KSYEN
-198 SDQNF
+198 SDLNF

-217 FEITRDKIYN
+217 FELTRERIYN

-239 VQEEPFDD
+239 VQEEPLDD
-247 GSDDSET
+247 GRNDSET
-254 TSAIADSVAPA
+254 IPSKDSAQTPEVAPSELVA
-265 PEQVV
+265 
-270 DSTKAAEPVQPVE
+270 DSTKATEPVQPVE
-283 TAQPAA
+283 AEPPAA
-289 ASAENEPAAA
+289 VSAESE
-299 SAGTNPAEI
+299 PAEI
-308 SSEET
+308 SSEEP
-313 AEPEPAAEQTKNVKG
+313 AEPEPAAVQATNAKG

-341 ASVKTKA
+341 ASAKTKA
-348 KKTKPKKSKKK
+348 KKSKKK

>member
-1 MIFFRGAFP
+1 M
-10 TKNLEFFLYFATNFL
+10 
-25 IHGVILRKFILVCI
+25 LRKFILACI
-39 SCLIGNIFAMEL
+39 FCLISNVLAMEL

-80 EKQFSAGLEMNF
+80 EMQFSAGLEMNF

-101 GFGAGYKSPL
+101 GFGVGYKSPL
-111 KEDHTKIVPASIPV
+111 KEGNTKIVPASIPV

-136 DAFFSPY
+136 DAIFSPY
-143 AVGRVGVLPLITA
+143 AVGRVGVLPLITG

-193 KSYEH
+193 KSYES
-198 SDQNF
+198 SDLNH
-203 RISAGKFGARLSIG
+203 RISTGKFGARLSIG
-217 FEITRDKIYN
+217 FELSRDKIYN

-254 TSAIADSVAPA
+254 TSAIADSVATA

-289 ASAENEPAAA
+289 ASAENEPA
-299 SAGTNPAEI
+299 EI

-313 AEPEPAAEQTKNVKG
+313 AEPEPAAVQAKDAKG
-328 KKKASKKSTTKKK
+328 KKKSSKKSTTKKK
-341 ASVKTKA
+341 ASAKTKA
-348 KKTKPKKSKKK
+348 KKSKKK